1 MSSKQTL
8 LVLAIL
14 QIFPMLI
21 WPPALLQSGLPIVGV
36 GVLIFAGLGFALYRG
51 RSWALT
57 LAIFIQ
63 GLNVIIR
70 LMMFLPNTINE
81 TSTWDIS
88 YVITNLIAIALSLY
102 LLFRLDRPDVRSLIV
117 A

>member
-1 MSSKQTL
+1 MTSKQTL
-8 LVLAIL
+8 LVLAVL
-14 QIFPMLI
+14 QIFPMLL
-21 WPPALLQSGLPIVGV
+21 WPVVFLRSGLGIVGV
-36 GVLIFAGLGFALYRG
+36 GILIFAGLGFALYRG

-57 LAIFIQ
+57 LAIFLQ

-70 LMMFLPNTINE
+70 LMMFMPNAMND
-81 TSTWDIS
+81 SGTWDIS
-88 YVITNLIAIALSLY
+88 YVIANMIAIILSLY